1 MQVNT
6 SSLNTLGAPVA
17 SSATPAA
24 ATTTVTPAVTKASTS
39 DTVTLSEEAKA
50 KLAAEQTESGT
61 TVKTLGG
68 WGNEPPSV
76 QTLGGWGNEPP
87 K

>member
-6 SSLNTLGAPVA
+6 SSLNTLGTPVA
-17 SSATPAA
+17 SSATPGA
-24 ATTTVTPAVTKASTS
+24 ATTTTTPAATKLSTS
-39 DTVTLSEEAKA
+39 DTVTLSDEAKA
-50 KLAAEQTESGT
+50 KLAAEQTEAGT
-61 TVKTLGG
+61 KVTTLGG

>member
-6 SSLNTLGAPVA
+6 SLLNTLGTPVA
-17 SSATPAA
+17 SSATTATAA
-24 ATTTVTPAVTKASTS
+24 STVTPAATAASTS

-50 KLAAEQTESGT
+50 KLAAEQTKSGT
-61 TVKTLGG
+61 SVTTLGG